1 MAKSSIHFQ
10 GVKAN
15 SEGHNLRLNSNL
27 DYVFTD
33 LSHLNRNYTFTENI
47 GDSTNAEHSNFLRS
61 LVKEKTGRKAQDKA
75 HMMQE
80 GCFNFNPEH
89 TDEEI
94 KLAIESFCQ
103 QMNLKPVRLS
113 IHRDEGH
120 TKDEVRKLNLHGHL
134 VVEWIDRETGKSH
147 KWDKNRASEAQT
159 ILAECLGME
168 RGKKSTKRH
177 LNSLEYKIQQ
187 KEKEVEQ
194 MHLQMLG
201 KMALD
206 FLKEKETYTE
216 FEKDYIPKHADYK
229 KFVQIGYYEQEQEKK
244 RAAAER
250 KEKWEKAQ
258 ELDQDQNQ
266 KGIRLR

>member
-10 GVKAN
+10 GIKAN
-15 SEGHNLRLNSNL
+15 SESHNLRLNSNL
-27 DYVFTD
+27 DYVFSD
-33 LSHLNRNYTFTENI
+33 LSHLNKNYTFEENI
-47 GDSTNAEHSNFLRS
+47 EPGTTNVEHINFLRS
-61 LVKEKTGRKAQDKA
+61 LVKEKTGRKAQEKA

-80 GCFNFNPEH
+80 GCFNFNPGH

-94 KLAIESFCQ
+94 KVAIESFCL

-120 TKDEVRKLNLHGHL
+120 TKDGVRKLNLHGHL

-147 KWDKNRASEAQT
+147 KWDKKRASEAQT
-159 ILAECLGME
+159 VLAECLGME
-168 RGKKSTKRH
+168 RGKESTKRH
-177 LNSLEYKIQQ
+177 LNALEYKIQQ

-206 FLKEKETYTE
+206 FLKENDLYEHFKQNYLPEHE
-216 FEKDYIPKHADYK
+216 DYK
-229 KFVQIGYYEQEQEKK
+229 MFK
-244 RAAAER
+244 RFAWMELEREMAER
-250 KEKWEKAQ
+250 KNTPEEKK
-258 ELDQDQNQ
+258 N
-266 KGIRLR
+266 KGFRLR